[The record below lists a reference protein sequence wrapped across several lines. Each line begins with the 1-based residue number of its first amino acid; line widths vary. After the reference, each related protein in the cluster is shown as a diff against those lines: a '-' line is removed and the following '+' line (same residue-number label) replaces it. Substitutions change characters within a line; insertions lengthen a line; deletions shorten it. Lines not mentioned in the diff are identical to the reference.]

1 MTPLFLRGR
10 KSGAVGL
17 VRQTRTGE
25 WGAGLQ
31 VRLGFLQTLAHR
43 MAEIGRDRQTG
54 NALRAFITG
63 GDLERRSNKLPNLGR
78 QRDGAGRAVSKI
90 RLTRD
95 EDRNHG
101 YPKECAKDHETKP
114 SPEREEKPRR
124 YAFQGSEGI
133 S

>member
-1 MTPLFLRGR
+1 MGEAWGGTRLQIRLCTHKPLANRLA
-10 KSGAVGL
+10 KVGCDG
-17 VRQTRTGE
+17 QTS
-25 WGAGLQ
+25 
-31 VRLGFLQTLAHR
+31 
-43 MAEIGRDRQTG
+43 
-54 NALRAFITG
+54 NAARAFITG